1 MKTYAQL
8 QEEYGGK
15 YIAILEGGVIE
26 WAKSFEELIRKIK
39 KKKFDEK
46 KLTFEYI
53 EPKGAAVVY

>member
-15 YIAILEGGVIE
+15 YVALLQGSVVE
-26 WAKSFEELIRKIK
+26 WAKSFEELVTKVK
-39 KKKFDEK
+39 KKKLDEE
-46 KLTFEYI
+46 KLVFEYI